1 MGRGSGGSRGSK
13 GSEEVII
20 NNSLSPPA
28 PPASPAHYVGNAD
41 SLLEAYKVVAQLLQL
56 QTETVATVAQI
67 QLLQEIL
74 KSQRNLTVMD
84 ILSTSLFTTSVL
96 GALGGSGY
104 LLGSVIATGVLSA
117 GLLPALGIVVGAGF
131 AILGRVSK

>member
-1 MGRGSGGSRGSK
+1 
-13 GSEEVII
+13 
-20 NNSLSPPA
+20 
-28 PPASPAHYVGNAD
+28 
-41 SLLEAYKVVAQLLQL
+41 VVAQLLQL

-74 KSQRNLTVMD
+74 KSQRKKTVMD

-96 GALGGSGY
+96 GALGGSSY
-104 LLGSVIATGVLSA
+104 LVGSAIATGVLST
-117 GLLPALGIVVGAGF
+117 GLLPALGILVGAGF

>member
-1 MGRGSGGSRGSK
+1 M
-13 GSEEVII
+13 
-20 NNSLSPPA
+20 
-28 PPASPAHYVGNAD
+28 
-41 SLLEAYKVVAQLLQL
+41 AQLLQL
-56 QTETVATVAQI
+56 QTETAATVAQI

-117 GLLPALGIVVGAGF
+117 GLLPALGIVIGVGF

>member
-1 MGRGSGGSRGSK
+1 
-13 GSEEVII
+13 
-20 NNSLSPPA
+20 
-28 PPASPAHYVGNAD
+28 
-41 SLLEAYKVVAQLLQL
+41 
-56 QTETVATVAQI
+56 
-67 QLLQEIL
+67 
-74 KSQRNLTVMD
+74 MD

>member
-1 MGRGSGGSRGSK
+1 
-13 GSEEVII
+13 
-20 NNSLSPPA
+20 
-28 PPASPAHYVGNAD
+28 
-41 SLLEAYKVVAQLLQL
+41 
-56 QTETVATVAQI
+56 
-67 QLLQEIL
+67 
-74 KSQRNLTVMD
+74 MD

-104 LLGSVIATGVLSA
+104 LVGSVIATGVLSA